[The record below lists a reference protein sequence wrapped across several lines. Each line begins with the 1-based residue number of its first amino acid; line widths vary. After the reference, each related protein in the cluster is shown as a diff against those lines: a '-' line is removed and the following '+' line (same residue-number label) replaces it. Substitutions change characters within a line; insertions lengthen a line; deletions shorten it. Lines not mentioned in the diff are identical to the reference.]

1 MPASHSLGLPSRAH
15 RGMRFIFATGAVLLL
30 GACTSMR
37 DIPPGTPL
45 ADVQARYGAPTVE
58 CPQPDGTRTLVWST
72 QPMGQYAW
80 GSRVGADGRLGA
92 VEQILT
98 DAAFKQVEIG
108 VWNEEQLL
116 CAFGPPADKSM
127 VGLPSVRQ
135 NVWSYRYRQ
144 AGAWNSLMH
153 VYLSDTG
160 VVQRMHPGPDPLYEL
175 PEWPLF

>member
-1 MPASHSLGLPSRAH
+1 MLALTSSAPSAKARRSLRY
-15 RGMRFIFATGAVLLL
+15 IFATGALLTL
-30 GACTSMR
+30 GACASMR

-45 ADVQARYGAPTVE
+45 ADVQARYGAPTVD

-80 GSRVGADGRLGA
+80 ASRVGPDGRLGA

-98 DAAFKQVEIG
+98 DAAFKKVEIG
-108 VWNEEQLL
+108 VWNTEQLL
-116 CAFGPPADKSM
+116 CAFGPPADTSM

-175 PEWPLF
+175 PEWPFF